1 MSMGMKFFFES
12 SWYAAIV
19 RIFHTAGVGTATHAL
34 ERKKKKKMNFSVLQ
48 SLQD

>member
-34 ERKKKKKMNFSVLQ
+34 ERKKKKDEF
-48 SLQD
+48 